1 MQMNDLIEEY
11 KKALEELK
19 QAEDNFNN
27 ADNDFVPAAAL
38 QLKAKT
44 EKVNTIYR
52 KLKGVA
58 V

>member
-1 MQMNDLIEEY
+1 MNDLIEEY

-19 QAEDNFNN
+19 QAENNFNN
-27 ADNDFVPAAAL
+27 ADSDFVPAAAL

-44 EKVNTIYR
+44 EKVNAIYK

>member
-1 MQMNDLIEEY
+1 MNDLIEEY